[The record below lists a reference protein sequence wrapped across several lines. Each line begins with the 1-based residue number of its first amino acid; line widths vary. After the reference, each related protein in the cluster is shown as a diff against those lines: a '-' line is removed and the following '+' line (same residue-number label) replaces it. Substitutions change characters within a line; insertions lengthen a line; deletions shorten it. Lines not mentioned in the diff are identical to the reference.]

1 VIVAAVRTHGKAL
14 VAAARE
20 HDVFVANRTL
30 QHPSVRYALEGH
42 ARREIWLGRG
52 FHSPQSIR
60 GRHGVQCRAQFMSES
75 KTPPTYR
82 SGTQSVPAGGVVTQQ
97 ERAAALAFLQKLASE
112 VSAGSID
119 LPCFPDVVI
128 RISTALADPD
138 TTSERVVTIV
148 GAEPRLAA
156 RILQTAN
163 SAAFNSSGK
172 PLTDLRSAITRLGH
186 QMVHG
191 TAMSYAMLQMKNEA
205 SLRSIVQ
212 PMTELWNKSIAVASI
227 SRIVAKRTHVSVDE
241 AFLTGLLHGIGN
253 LYIIARAA
261 TQAAG
266 FGNEHFG
273 MDLLAG
279 WQASIGKAV
288 LESWGFAEE
297 MCDAVGDQSD
307 HERRWKHE
315 AGLTDV
321 LIASLLLA
329 EALKSPEPR
338 TVATGASNAFLT
350 VGIHAE
356 DCPAILGEAERQI
369 SEVHAALAA

>member
-1 VIVAAVRTHGKAL
+1 
-14 VAAARE
+14 
-20 HDVFVANRTL
+20 
-30 QHPSVRYALEGH
+30 
-42 ARREIWLGRG
+42 
-52 FHSPQSIR
+52 
-60 GRHGVQCRAQFMSES
+60 MSEPAE
-75 KTPPTYR
+75 PPTYR
-82 SGTQSVPAGGVVTQQ
+82 SGTQSVPADGAASTPQ
-97 ERAAALAFLQKLASE
+97 ERAAALAFLQKLAAE

-128 RISTALADPD
+128 RISSALADPN
-138 TTSERVVTIV
+138 TTSDHVVTIV

-191 TAMSYAMLQMKNEA
+191 TAMSYAMQQMKNES

-227 SRIVAKRTHVSVDE
+227 SRIVATRTRLSADE

-253 LYIIARAA
+253 LYIMARAA
-261 TQAAG
+261 AQTAELGSQ
-266 FGNEHFG
+266 NSWL
-273 MDLLAG
+273 DLLVG

-297 MCDAVGDQSD
+297 MCDAVGDQTD
-307 HERRWKHE
+307 HERRWKHV
-315 AGLTDV
+315 AGLSDV
-321 LIASLLLA
+321 LIASLVLA
-329 EALKSPEPR
+329 EALKTPEPR
-338 TVATGASNAFLT
+338 VVATDGINAFLT
-350 VGIHAE
+350 VGVKAE
-356 DCPAILGEAERQI
+356 DCAAILTEAEKQI
-369 SEVHAALAA
+369 SLVHAALAA